1 MRRPRGERVQA
12 SGTPPARSAEA
23 ASGGPEGFSLVEVL
37 VALVIVSVAM
47 MALAA
52 SSVTFLQTVSETDQ
66 RAAAVQL
73 AEDRIATILADPE
86 YDMLATRYDTT
97 ETGFTSM
104 PNAVRT
110 TKVVRFGGA
119 DTVATYTMIDV
130 TVTGPAIDEPVTR
143 TTATAPPGKEGP

>member
-1 MRRPRGERVQA
+1 MDEGVLTMRRPSGE
-12 SGTPPARSAEA
+12 GARSPAAPPEA
-23 ASGGPEGFSLVEVL
+23 AGAPGVEGFSLVEVL

-73 AEDRIATILADPE
+73 AEDRISTILADPE
-86 YDMLATRYDTT
+86 YDMLETRYDTT

-104 PNAVRT
+104 PDAVRT
-110 TKVVRFGGA
+110 TEVVRFNA
-119 DTVATYTMIDV
+119 PTFTRVDV
-130 TVTGPAIDEPVTR
+130 TVTGPGIDEPVTR
-143 TTATAPPGKEGP
+143 TTATAPSGAEGP

>member
-1 MRRPRGERVQA
+1 MRRPRGE
-12 SGTPPARSAEA
+12 GTGPTAVRPSAGGP
-23 ASGGPEGFSLVEVL
+23 GGPEGFSLVEVL

-86 YDMLATRYDTT
+86 YDMLEARYDTT

-104 PNAVRT
+104 PDAVRT
-110 TKVVRFGGA
+110 TEVVRFNA
-119 DTVATYTMIDV
+119 PTYTRVDV
-130 TVTGPAIDEPVTR
+130 TVTGPGIDDPVTR
-143 TTATAPPGKEGP
+143 TTATAPSGKEGP